1 MKPSERVPARAP
13 DLDEYKPRP
22 GMLTRPVPLAGPGL
36 APGPLW
42 VLGVAVSNQFS
53 TFVGLYSSAHV
64 LRFSN
69 VLVIVRLLSDIAAG
83 ERVFWQAPWLPT
95 DGFDGPA
102 LRHKPAPLAR
112 HGHCIQKHMVA
123 AIVVSKN
130 AARAALQNV
139 RPCEASLETSWDIC
153 KDHEGCAPVP
163 HTTPRQIC
171 SPQKSSFLLKIR
183 HAVNGHLFR

>member
-1 MKPSERVPARAP
+1 MVSSGGEPSESVPARAP

-95 DGFDGPA
+95 DGLMDQ
-102 LRHKPAPLAR
+102 PL
-112 HGHCIQKHMVA
+112 GT
-123 AIVVSKN
+123 SP
-130 AARAALQNV
+130 
-139 RPCEASLETSWDIC
+139 RPLPGMDI
-153 KDHEGCAPVP
+153 AY
-163 HTTPRQIC
+163 
-171 SPQKSSFLLKIR
+171 KSTWWQQ
-183 HAVNGHLFR
+183 